1 MCDNSD
7 NNNPNDDKPQ
17 NDNNN
22 QNEVII
28 KEDINIDN
36 NHIKD
41 EDESQDIKTSDL
53 VFILIFQFILLLTF

>member
-7 NNNPNDDKPQ
+7 NNKPNEEKPE
-17 NDNNN
+17 NNYN
-22 QNEVII
+22 NENEVII
-28 KEDINIDN
+28 KEDINDN

-53 VFILIFQFILLLTF
+53 VFIFIFKFIFFLLKF